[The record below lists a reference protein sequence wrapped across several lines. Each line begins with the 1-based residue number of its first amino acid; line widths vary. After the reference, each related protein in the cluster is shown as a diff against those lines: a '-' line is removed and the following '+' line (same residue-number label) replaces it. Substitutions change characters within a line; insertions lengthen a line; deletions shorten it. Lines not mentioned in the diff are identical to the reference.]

1 MEMHMKPLNE
11 MTRRELLAWA
21 DANNFALSSAT
32 RLKRSDLERALR
44 ILMQQRNRDQQRQR

>member
-1 MEMHMKPLNE
+1 MKPLNE